1 MISLKRLSL
10 SFIWLHIHLFLS
22 SASYI
27 TSQFTLCFL
36 DIISIFSTAHKEYKS
51 FSSHNRYTVLNSC
64 LTCFKQGFIAQSVEH
79 CTGITGLHRIG
90 ASEFW
95 GGFICNCLSY
105 FITTMFTFTCVVVV
119 VVVVAACPQY
129 FTRLLHLSRL
139 LIWKHDS
146 PSHSKIR
153 KWTVMKTSETLA
165 VINKRKPNNLSLR
178 CTAHNSCS
186 SIVMLVSCIIK
197 ACPNE

>member
-10 SFIWLHIHLFLS
+10 SFIWLHIHLLLPS
-22 SASYI
+22 GSYI

-105 FITTMFTFTCVVVV
+105 FITARITVI
-119 VVVVAACPQY
+119 A
-129 FTRLLHLSRL
+129 LSD
-139 LIWKHDS
+139 IWKYMTFIFVLFTMCL
-146 PSHSKIR
+146 SHAIHVCV
-153 KWTVMKTSETLA
+153 WT
-165 VINKRKPNNLSLR
+165 
-178 CTAHNSCS
+178 S
-186 SIVMLVSCIIK
+186 SV
-197 ACPNE
+197 AD